1 MNYSTPHPVVLETPL
16 QWKDLSEEEQEWV
29 ITGIKTNTL
38 AEAAKKFDPVMP
50 MLLLVQFPLNLV
62 DSRHPAGAMGQ
73 AQILIEPRASN
84 DDAGLAKS

>member
-1 MNYSTPHPVVLETPL
+1 MNYPTPHPIVFETPL

-38 AEAAKKFDPVMP
+38 AEAAKKFDPVVP
-50 MLLLVQFPLNLV
+50 MLLIVQFPLSLV
-62 DSRHPAGAMGQ
+62 DPRHPAGAMGQ

-84 DDAGLAKS
+84 GDAGLVEP